1 MVYFSEL
8 FGLEEKVLED
18 YGAINISLINDI
30 PLFIDPFLLYASDKQ
45 EYKELHEGILDYL
58 TFLRC
63 KAAQGAV
70 TLEKIK
76 RWYCFH
82 EVKQNWLGYSET
94 GNGGSGLG
102 VDFGSSMTNNI
113 CNVFNDLR
121 NEEITETSHLE
132 KLCLFRSG
140 VGRDNVSDFT
150 CNLIKE
156 YLLKYT
162 ETFARQY
169 LQPEQCR
176 NISVQKVSFDYKR
189 EVWRPRTF
197 YLPFFNDD
205 FVLLTP
211 KDLLTKDENW
221 INLSDMRHR
230 FLDVTASLPN
240 EELRDQ
246 INDMYARAIPE
257 RASQKE
263 RNEAASA
270 VINRYPMLM
279 DYYIK
284 LKEED
289 KEGARDASNN
299 IVTEVDKIFIRNIQ
313 RLILKLQ
320 KDTTFYQ
327 EVSMGS
333 YEATRKRVMFLKH
346 IIEDCDGYKLF
357 YNGVKPIKKEKD
369 LQILFKFTCFGTA
382 FDVNAEV
389 NNGRGPVDYKVA
401 FGSSDKTLV
410 EFKLAKNSKLKQN
423 LQHQVGVYEQAN
435 DTQQSMKVILYFSEA
450 EYNTVINIL
459 KELKLENSPNIILI
473 DACNDKVSASN
484 VKS

>member
-58 TFLRC
+58 TFLRS

-70 TLEKIK
+70 TMEKIK

-102 VDFGSSMTNNI
+102 VDFGRSMTNNI
-113 CNVFNDLR
+113 CNVFNNLR
-121 NEEITETSHLE
+121 NELITETSHLE

-176 NISVQKVSFDYKR
+176 NISVQKVTFDYKR

-230 FLDVTASLPN
+230 FLDITASLPN

-289 KEGARDASNN
+289 KEGAKDASNN

-357 YNGVKPIKKEKD
+357 YNGLTPIKKEKD
-369 LQILFKFTCFGTA
+369 LQILFKFTWFGTA

-435 DTQQSMKVILYFSEA
+435 DTQRSLKVILYFSEA
-450 EYNTVINIL
+450 EHNKVINTL
-459 KELKLENSPNIILI
+459 KELKLENNPNIILI
-473 DACNDKVSASN
+473 DACNNKVSASN
-484 VKS
+484 VK

>member
-45 EYKELHEGILDYL
+45 VYKELHEGILDYL
-58 TFLRC
+58 TFLRG
-63 KAAQGAV
+63 KAAEGTV

-102 VDFGSSMTNNI
+102 ADFGKSMTNNI

-121 NEEITETSHLE
+121 NETITETSHLE

-162 ETFARQY
+162 EAFAHQY

-176 NISVQKVSFDYKR
+176 NVSVQKVTFDYER
-189 EVWRPRTF
+189 EVWRAGTF
-197 YLPFFNDD
+197 YLPYFNDD

-221 INLSDMRHR
+221 INLSDMRNR
-230 FLDVTASLPN
+230 FLDITASLPN

-246 INDMYARAIPE
+246 INDVYARAIPE

-263 RNEAASA
+263 RNEVASA
-270 VINRYPMLM
+270 VIKRYPMLM

-289 KEGARDASNN
+289 KEGAKDNSNY
-299 IVTEVDKIFIRNIQ
+299 IVTEVDRIFIRNIQ
-313 RLILKLQ
+313 RLISKLQ
-320 KDTTFYQ
+320 KDTTFYE

-369 LQILFKFTCFGTA
+369 LQILFKFTWFGTA

-423 LQHQVGVYEQAN
+423 LQHQVGIYEQAN
-435 DTQQSMKVILYFSEA
+435 DTQQSMKVILFFSEV
-450 EYNTVINIL
+450 EHNLVINIL
-459 KELKLENSPNIILI
+459 KELKLESSPNIILI

>member
-8 FGLEEKVLED
+8 FGVEEKVLED

-58 TFLRC
+58 NFLRS

-102 VDFGSSMTNNI
+102 VDFGKSMTNNI

-121 NEEITETSHLE
+121 NETITESSHLE

-176 NISVQKVSFDYKR
+176 NVSVQKVIFDYER
-189 EVWRPRTF
+189 EVWMSGTF
-197 YLPFFNDD
+197 YLPYFNDD

-230 FLDVTASLPN
+230 FLDITASLPN

-246 INDMYARAIPE
+246 INDVYARAIPE

-289 KEGARDASNN
+289 KEGAKDASNN

-313 RLILKLQ
+313 RLISKLQ
-320 KDTTFYQ
+320 KETTFYE

-333 YEATRKRVMFLKH
+333 YEATRKRVMYLKH

-369 LQILFKFTCFGTA
+369 LQILFKFTWFGTA

-435 DTQQSMKVILYFSEA
+435 ETQQSMKVILYFSEA
-450 EYNTVINIL
+450 EHNTVINIL
-459 KELKLENSPNIILI
+459 KELNLENSPHIILI
-473 DACNDKVSASN
+473 DACNNKVSASN

>member
-8 FGLEEKVLED
+8 FRLEEKVLED

-58 TFLRC
+58 TFLRS

-70 TLEKIK
+70 TMEKIK

-102 VDFGSSMTNNI
+102 VDFGRSMTNNI
-113 CNVFNDLR
+113 CNVFNNLR
-121 NEEITETSHLE
+121 NESITETSHLE

-176 NISVQKVSFDYKR
+176 NISVQKVTFDYKR

-230 FLDVTASLPN
+230 FLDITASLPN

-289 KEGARDASNN
+289 KEGARDASSN

-369 LQILFKFTCFGTA
+369 LQILFKFTWFGTA

-450 EYNTVINIL
+450 EYNTVVNIL

>member
-58 TFLRC
+58 TFLRS

-70 TLEKIK
+70 TMEKIK

-102 VDFGSSMTNNI
+102 VDFGRSMTNNI

-121 NEEITETSHLE
+121 NETITETSHLE

-176 NISVQKVSFDYKR
+176 NISVPKVIFDYER
-189 EVWRPRTF
+189 EAWRPRTF
-197 YLPFFNDD
+197 YLPYFNDD

-211 KDLLTKDENW
+211 KDLLTKD
-221 INLSDMRHR
+221 I
-230 FLDVTASLPN
+230 
-240 EELRDQ
+240 
-246 INDMYARAIPE
+246 
-257 RASQKE
+257 
-263 RNEAASA
+263 
-270 VINRYPMLM
+270 
-279 DYYIK
+279 
-284 LKEED
+284 
-289 KEGARDASNN
+289 
-299 IVTEVDKIFIRNIQ
+299 
-313 RLILKLQ
+313 
-320 KDTTFYQ
+320 
-327 EVSMGS
+327 
-333 YEATRKRVMFLKH
+333 
-346 IIEDCDGYKLF
+346 
-357 YNGVKPIKKEKD
+357 
-369 LQILFKFTCFGTA
+369 
-382 FDVNAEV
+382 
-389 NNGRGPVDYKVA
+389 NNGRSV
-401 FGSSDKTLV
+401 
-410 EFKLAKNSKLKQN
+410 
-423 LQHQVGVYEQAN
+423 
-435 DTQQSMKVILYFSEA
+435 
-450 EYNTVINIL
+450 
-459 KELKLENSPNIILI
+459 
-473 DACNDKVSASN
+473 
-484 VKS
+484 

>member
-1 MVYFSEL
+1 MVYFSEI
-8 FGLEEKVLED
+8 FGLEERVLED

-45 EYKELHEGILDYL
+45 EYKDLHEGILDYL
-58 TFLRC
+58 TFLRS
-63 KAAQGAV
+63 KAAEGIV
-70 TLEKIK
+70 TPEKIK

-102 VDFGSSMTNNI
+102 VDFGKSMTSNI
-113 CNVFNDLR
+113 CNVFNNLR
-121 NEEITETSHLE
+121 NETITETSHLE

-176 NISVQKVSFDYKR
+176 NVSVQKVKFDYER
-189 EVWRPRTF
+189 EVWRSGTF
-197 YLPFFNDD
+197 FLPFFNND

-221 INLSDMRHR
+221 INLNDMRHS
-230 FLDVTASLPN
+230 FLDITASLPN
-240 EELRDQ
+240 AELRDQ
-246 INDMYARAIPE
+246 INDVYARAIPE
-257 RASQKE
+257 QASQKE
-263 RNEAASA
+263 RNEAAAA

-289 KEGARDASNN
+289 KEGAKDASNN
-299 IVTEVDKIFIRNIQ
+299 VVTEVDKIFIRNIQ
-313 RLILKLQ
+313 RLIFKLQ
-320 KDTTFYQ
+320 KDTTFYE
-327 EVSMGS
+327 EVAMGS
-333 YEATRKRVMFLKH
+333 FEATRNRVMFLKH

-369 LQILFKFTCFGTA
+369 LQILFKFTWFGTA
-382 FDVNAEV
+382 FDVNAET
-389 NNGRGPVDYKVA
+389 NNGRGPVDYKVS

-435 DTQQSMKVILYFSEA
+435 DTHQSMKVILYFSEA
-450 EYNTVINIL
+450 EHNTVNNTL
-459 KELKLENSPNIILI
+459 KELGLENNPNIILI

-484 VKS
+484 VK

>member
-8 FGLEEKVLED
+8 YGLEEKVLED

-45 EYKELHEGILDYL
+45 EYKELHERILDYL
-58 TFLRC
+58 TFLRN
-63 KAAQGAV
+63 KAAEGTV

-102 VDFGSSMTNNI
+102 VDFGRSMTNNI

-121 NEEITETSHLE
+121 NETITETSHLE

-162 ETFARQY
+162 ETFAHLY

-176 NISVQKVSFDYKR
+176 NISVQKVTFDYER
-189 EVWRPRTF
+189 EVWMPRTF
-197 YLPFFNDD
+197 YLPYFNND

-230 FLDVTASLPN
+230 FLDITASLPN

-246 INDMYARAIPE
+246 INDMYSRAIPE

-289 KEGARDASNN
+289 KEAAKDASNN

-313 RLILKLQ
+313 RLISKLQ
-320 KDTTFYQ
+320 KDTTFYD
-327 EVSMGS
+327 EVPMGS

-346 IIEDCDGYKLF
+346 IIENCDGYKLF

-369 LQILFKFTCFGTA
+369 LQILFKFTWFGTA

-423 LQHQVGVYEQAN
+423 LKHQVGVYEQAN
-435 DTQQSMKVILYFSEA
+435 DTQQSMKVILYFSKV
-450 EYNTVINIL
+450 EYNTVINTL
-459 KELKLENSPNIILI
+459 KELKLENNPNIILI
-473 DACNDKVSASN
+473 DACNKKVSASN
-484 VKS
+484 VK